1 MEKRMAYEPREIWQE
16 KILPL
21 SRATVY
27 ELIAANKLRHVRVG
41 RKILVPADA
50 IEEFLRTG
58 AE

>member
-1 MEKRMAYEPREIWQE
+1 MAFEVPELWQK

-27 ELIAANKLRHVRVG
+27 ALIASGKLRSIRVG
-41 RKILVPADA
+41 RKILVPVDA